1 VSIQT
6 QIASIAGVVQLR
18 VRVVRF
24 VMQGAVSFHVRR
36 DKQTAV
42 ALVQIQILILK
53 TAVGVGQSVQVIKP
67 VSTALA
73 SMFAPPDYRS
83 VGQSVSIHPTTAI
96 TAVLVV

>member
-1 VSIQT
+1 MSIQT
-6 QIASIAGVVQLR
+6 QIVNIAGVVRLR

-24 VMQGAVSFHVRR
+24 VMQGAVSFHVRQ
-36 DKQTAV
+36 DKQTVV

-53 TAVGVGQSVQVIKP
+53 TAVGVGQSVQAIKP

-73 SMFAPPDYRS
+73 SMFAPPDNRS
-83 VGQSVSIHPTTAI
+83 VGQRVSTHPTTAV

>member
-1 VSIQT
+1 MSIQT
-6 QIASIAGVVQLR
+6 QIANIAGVVR
-18 VRVVRF
+18 RHVRVVRF
-24 VMQGAVSFHVRR
+24 VMQGAVSFRVRQ
-36 DKQTAV
+36 DKRIAV

-73 SMFAPPDYRS
+73 SMFAPPDNRS
-83 VGQSVSIHPTTAI
+83 VGQRVSIHPTIAI